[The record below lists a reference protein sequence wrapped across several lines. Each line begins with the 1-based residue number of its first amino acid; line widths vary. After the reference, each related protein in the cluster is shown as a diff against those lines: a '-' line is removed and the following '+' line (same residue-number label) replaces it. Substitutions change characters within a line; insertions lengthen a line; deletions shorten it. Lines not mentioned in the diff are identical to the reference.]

1 MECLPVPNRRNQIT
15 YRLAMQRPHNLSMIE
30 MPIPRLFQRDRPYL
44 PIGGVALQ
52 HFANA
57 ILH

>member
-1 MECLPVPNRRNQIT
+1 MECLPVPNRRTQIT
-15 YRLAMQRPHNLSMIE
+15 HRLATQRPPKLNMIE
-30 MPIPRLFQRDRPYL
+30 MPIPRLFQRHGPYL

-52 HFANA
+52 HFSNA

>member
-1 MECLPVPNRRNQIT
+1 MECLPVPNRRTQIT
-15 YRLAMQRPHNLSMIE
+15 YRLATQRPHNLSTIE
-30 MPIPRLFQRDRPYL
+30 MPILRLFQRHGPYL

-52 HFANA
+52 HFSNT